1 MSAYAATFTKQQLNH
16 ATAFGDVT
24 ETVPPVAF
32 NWGYAGPH
40 GAWFTLLRMPEHT
53 DEDIERAKRYL
64 RNERDVVS
72 LRIARPAWIP

>member
-16 ATAFGDVT
+16 ATASGDVT
-24 ETVPPVAF
+24 ETAPPVAF

-40 GAWFTLLRMPEHT
+40 GAWFTLLRMPEYT